1 MEESQIKLDDLHRI
15 FIGEAPLEFLVE
27 VLGRAIILY
36 IALLIILRLMG
47 KRMCGQ
53 LTISE
58 LAVMITL
65 GAIVSSPM
73 QIPERGIVQ
82 GIVIL
87 ICALAFQRGI
97 NYMGVK
103 SKKFEKTIQGDVCL
117 LVSDGVINN
126 AQLEKEKISKPQLF
140 AMLRNENIFNLGNVE
155 RVYLEA
161 NGNISIFTSSTGEPG
176 LSIVPAAD
184 DLEPEHQ
191 PTT

>member
-184 DLEPEHQ
+184 D
-191 PTT
+191 

>member
-97 NYMGVK
+97 NFLGFK
-103 SKKFEKTIQGDVCL
+103 SKRMEKTVQGDVCL
-117 LVSDGVINN
+117 LISDGEVNT
-126 AQLEKEKISKPQLF
+126 AQLKKEKISEYQLY
-140 AMLRNENIFNLGNVE
+140 AMLRNEQIFNLGQVE
-155 RVYLEA
+155 RAYLEA
-161 NGNISIFTSSTGEPG
+161 NGSISIFTSPDDKPG
-176 LSIVPAAD
+176 KSIIPPD
-184 DLEPEHQ
+184 GDS
-191 PTT
+191 